1 MIEINNNVKIADIY
15 NNKTWIHGKSN
26 ENIDITIFLITICSD
41 QLKYSLESINNL
53 NTNHNVYVNVI
64 MNVSPTNKAYNEMR
78 LRCKTK
84 YFIQND
90 EDMEL
95 YNNAIDIFYNTLVNN
110 SNKIFLNTY
119 KLIDTSLGIGDPPI
133 IDCLKLYNNDIMK
146 KYPTFS
152 NGSETISSVDSLW
165 HKNIDEIYKV
175 NNTNKIIGYHGKHRS
190 NFDLMLRHCK
200 ILSSIIDNRIKTNN
214 GHLCKIIRCLF
225 SENNDLMDYFH
236 ICIQHFRLFVEID
249 VNKINNIIKILNSYI
264 PNSYIEMYN
273 IKNRFNIEQIDNNKF
288 NYKYFILLFDKSF
301 NFNFEKFYAVFSI
314 FCIATNNYQYSF
326 DKYPYELYNYFD
338 NIIKN
343 KKLEI
348 VFLDNDNFNNKRN
361 KIYIVNK
368 SNKKEFSN
376 VKYDKKLNRYYIL

>member
-1 MIEINNNVKIADIY
+1 MIEINNNVKIADIC

-95 YNNAIDIFYNTLVNN
+95 YDNAIDIFYNTLLTN

-119 KLIDTSLGIGDPPI
+119 KLIDTSLGIGNPPI

-214 GHLCKIIRCLF
+214 GHLCKIIRSLF

-236 ICIQHFRLFVEID
+236 ICVQHFRLFVEID

-273 IKNRFNIEQIDNNKF
+273 IKNRFNIELIDNNKF
-288 NYKYFILLFDKSF
+288 NYKYFILLFDKS
-301 NFNFEKFYAVFSI
+301 FNFEKFYAVFSI

-376 VKYDKKLNRYYIL
+376 VKYDKKLNRYSLL